1 MIFLMIPV
9 MDFWTT
15 LMSSFQ
21 NPSPSPK
28 LWLRRRKSP
37 RPNPQVLLQAGVEPL
52 LLLLL
57 LGEALGEDVVELL
70 PKLVVVELSVLQPPP
85 NNPRFNSR
93 TLLMIQV
100 MIHLLPNEHPKKLML
115 VPSML
120 NQSLFFIDFFIDF
133 FY

>member
-28 LWLRRRKSP
+28 PWLRRKSP
-37 RPNPQVLLQAGVEPL
+37 RPNPQVLLPAGVEA

-85 NNPRFNSR
+85 NNPRFNSL

-120 NQSLFFIDFFIDF
+120 NHLPPLLFFIINLKF
-133 FY
+133 